1 MAMEDDSSPAAA
13 LAELRARLEY
23 GLAELGITKTALA
36 RRSKLGRTA
45 VSEAFNRSAPAPSA
59 RTVGALARALHLDVE
74 ALLKL
79 RTTAAGVQ
87 HRSSEE
93 NGISLEAG
101 IGRPITEFDPH
112 DLEVHPAIDVVPA
125 LSEPKSMQAR
135 RLPGY
140 VRRNHDG
147 ELKALV
153 KAAAD
158 GQSGMVVLVGPSS
171 TGKTRACWEA
181 IQPLASHGW
190 RLWHPFDPTRAEA
203 ALNDLKCVGPRT
215 VVWLNETQ
223 HYIGAGQGVGEHIA
237 ATLRSLL
244 LNRQAGPILILGTL
258 WNNYATEYTA
268 LPASGK
274 PDLYPQ
280 TRELLAGRLISVP
293 DNFDTV
299 AIRDARIL
307 ASAGDPQLAQALN
320 QAQDGRL
327 TQYLAGAPAL
337 SERYRMAAPAV
348 RALIQ
353 AAMDGR
359 RFGVGN
365 HIAGNFLAHAAED
378 YLTDPE
384 YLTLRDNWLYEAFCE
399 SNRPVH
405 GNLAP
410 LAPVRIR
417 GASYRHQL
425 HQTGN
430 IASSKY
436 RLADSLEQ
444 LGRLERNQFCPPV
457 SFWEAAHEYLTDSV
471 ELANLAVAAHD
482 RHRLYWAHRLTRRVE
497 EHGDASALIEL
508 ADMWMEEHLELAESL
523 YRRSAEMGNA
533 RAMSSVGYLRE
544 DAGDRDEAKE
554 WYRKASEAGDGEA
567 SYRLAEICE
576 NLGDAEKAERLYRQA
591 LDLGDTEALGSLGRI
606 VSERGGDEV
615 EAISLFTRSILLM
628 VRQAARATIGR
639 LDRVTGVQDSSIGP
653 WGSEKRVTNQIVE
666 IEEKGDAGDLKGF
679 IDAVAD
685 ASRNGD
691 TYGTMCHYLLFT
703 SEDGDEAERMLERA
717 GRDGNTYALIE
728 LANKREKAGKL
739 KEAEALY
746 RALIGSGND
755 APLALLANLMKKAG
769 NLKEA
774 ESLYWRAIEAGNTYA
789 LCRLSELKE
798 YTGDHAGAV
807 EIALQAANAGDTGA
821 VRALSKERASRE
833 GFDDPWPYGLDPDGT
848 PTVESW

>member
-87 HRSSEE
+87 HRFSEE

-101 IGRPITEFDPH
+101 IGRPIAEFDPH
-112 DLEVHPAIDVVPA
+112 DLEVHPAIDVAPA

-181 IQPLASHGW
+181 IQPLASQGW

-203 ALNDLKCVGPRT
+203 ALNDLKSVGPRI

-237 ATLRSLL
+237 AALRSLL
-244 LNRQAGPILILGTL
+244 LNRRASPILILGTL
-258 WNNYATEYTA
+258 WNNYATEYTT

-274 PDLYPQ
+274 PDPYPQ

-299 AIRDARIL
+299 AIRDARIM

-327 TQYLAGAPAL
+327 TQYLAGSPAL
-337 SERYRMAAPAV
+337 SERYRMSAPAV

-359 RFGVGN
+359 RFGVGS
-365 HIAGNFLAHAAED
+365 HIAGNFLARAAED

-384 YLTLRDNWLYEAFCE
+384 YLTLGDNWLYEAFCE

-410 LAPVRIR
+410 LVPVRIR
-417 GASYRHQL
+417 GAAYRHQL
-425 HQTGN
+425 HQIDN

-444 LGRLERNQFCPPV
+444 LGRLERNQYCPPA
-457 SFWEAAHEYLTDSV
+457 SFWEAADEYLTDSV
-471 ELANLAVAAHD
+471 ELANLASAAHD

-508 ADMWMEEHLELAESL
+508 ADMWMEEHPELAESL

-533 RAMSSVGYLRE
+533 RAMNSVGYLRE
-544 DAGDRDEAKE
+544 DAGDKDEAEE

-567 SYRLAEICE
+567 TYRLAEIYE
-576 NLGDAEKAERLYRQA
+576 NLGDTEKAERLYRQA
-591 LDLGDTEALGSLGRI
+591 LDLGHTEALGSLGRL
-606 VSERGGDEV
+606 VSDRGGDQV

-628 VRQAARATIGR
+628 VRQGARATIGR
-639 LDRVTGVQDSSIGP
+639 MDRVTGVQYSSMRP
-653 WGSEKRVTNQIVE
+653 WGSGKRVANPIVE
-666 IEEKGDAGDLKGF
+666 IEEKGDTGDLRGF
-679 IDAVAD
+679 INAVAD

-691 TYGTMCHYLLFT
+691 TYGTMCHYLLFA
-703 SEDGDEAERMLERA
+703 SEDNDQAEKMLERA

-728 LANKREKAGKL
+728 LANNREKDGKV

-769 NLKEA
+769 DLKEA

-798 YTGDHAGAV
+798 DTGDHAGAV
-807 EIALQAANAGDTGA
+807 EIALQAANAGDAGA

-833 GFDDPWPYGLDPDGT
+833 GFDDPWPYGLEPDGT